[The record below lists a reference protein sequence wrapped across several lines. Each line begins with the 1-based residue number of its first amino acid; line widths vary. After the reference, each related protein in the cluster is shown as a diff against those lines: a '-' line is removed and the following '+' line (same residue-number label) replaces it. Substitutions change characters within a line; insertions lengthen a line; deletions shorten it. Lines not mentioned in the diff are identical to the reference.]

1 MCEGT
6 LTEKECLAALK
17 TMDSNKTPGTDGLP
31 AEFYKVFWKD
41 ISFLIAA
48 LHYSFESGR
57 LSISQ
62 RRGAIKLIPKKDAE
76 LYYIKNWRPITLL
89 NTDYKIATKA
99 IANRVKSVLPS
110 LINYDQT
117 GFMKGRFIGE
127 NIRLIDCI
135 IQYASEKN
143 IPGLLLFIDFEKAFD
158 SLEWSFIF
166 DTLRFFGFGDSIIN
180 WVKVFYN
187 NTESCILNNG
197 WASNFFETQRGVR
210 QGCPLSPYLFILVAE
225 VLAKAIRNN
234 TNIKGIFVSNQEIKI
249 SQYADD
255 TTLILDGSI
264 ESLSFSLKILDDFGK
279 VSGLRLNDRKTE
291 ALWIGSSIGNDPISV
306 PGKNLKWPMAKVKA
320 LGLWISTDPEMSA
333 SLNFNEK
340 LESVRKILSCWR
352 YRRLTLL
359 GKITV
364 LKSLVASQLVYL
376 LTPLQSNYTALNEVN
391 NWFYTFLWN
400 GKGDKVKRKLMI
412 NDYCDG
418 GLKMIDLFSFNKS
431 LKSTWIKK
439 YLDTSNNGKWK
450 LFLDG
455 VLKNCGGENILTSNL
470 NT

>member
-1 MCEGT
+1 
-6 LTEKECLAALK
+6 
-17 TMDSNKTPGTDGLP
+17 
-31 AEFYKVFWKD
+31 
-41 ISFLIAA
+41 
-48 LHYSFESGR
+48 
-57 LSISQ
+57 
-62 RRGAIKLIPKKDAE
+62 
-76 LYYIKNWRPITLL
+76 
-89 NTDYKIATKA
+89 
-99 IANRVKSVLPS
+99 
-110 LINYDQT
+110 
-117 GFMKGRFIGE
+117 MKGRFIGE

-143 IPGLLLFIDFEKAFD
+143 IPGLLPFIDFEKAFD

-180 WVKVFYN
+180 WVKAFYN
-187 NTESCILNNG
+187 STESCILNNG

-210 QGCPLSPYLFILVAE
+210 QSCPLSPYLFILVAE

-234 TNIKGIFVSNQEIKI
+234 SNIKGIFVSNQKIKI

-291 ALWIGSSIGNDPISV
+291 ALWIGSSIGNDPISI
-306 PGKNLKWPMAKVKA
+306 PGKNLKWPVAKVKA
-320 LGLWISTDPEMSA
+320 LGLWISTNPEMSA

-359 GKITV
+359 GKIIV
-364 LKSLVASQLVYL
+364 LRSLVASQLVYL

-400 GKGDKVKRKLMI
+400 GKGDKVNEKLR
-412 NDYCDG
+412 
-418 GLKMIDLFSFNKS
+418 
-431 LKSTWIKK
+431 
-439 YLDTSNNGKWK
+439 
-450 LFLDG
+450 
-455 VLKNCGGENILTSNL
+455 
-470 NT
+470 